1 MLYQSLFYT
10 YMRNI
15 YLQTL
20 LVNDSLKKEEE
31 IVRTTY
37 TYILDTNFT
46 GEIGGSIQLS
56 SPV

>member
-1 MLYQSLFYT
+1 
-10 YMRNI
+10 MRNI
-15 YLQTL
+15 YLQT

-37 TYILDTNFT
+37 TYILDTSFT